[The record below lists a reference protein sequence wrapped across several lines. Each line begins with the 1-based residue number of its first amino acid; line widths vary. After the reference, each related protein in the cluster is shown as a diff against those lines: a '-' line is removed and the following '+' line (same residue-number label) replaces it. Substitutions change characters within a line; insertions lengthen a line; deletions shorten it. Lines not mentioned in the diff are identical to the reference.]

1 MSTQAINDAAYAAH
15 QAAERV
21 ALDAME
27 AEAMALHRRASKREL
42 ERLANA
48 SEAAQALADE
58 AQAAFFKARAA
69 WGAEQ
74 VAA

>member
-1 MSTQAINDAAYAAH
+1 MSTKELNDAAYAAH

-21 ALDAME
+21 AQ
-27 AEAMALHRRASKREL
+27 EAMDAELMALNRRAGKREL

-74 VAA
+74 VSA